1 MNLIIKSTFKSIK
14 ESLKNE
20 DSQVMPELINYDFS
34 SCTDENID
42 IQLALE
48 SIDASVKSLLSD
60 NINVFENFD
69 TGCK

>member
-1 MNLIIKSTFKSIK
+1 
-14 ESLKNE
+14 
-20 DSQVMPELINYDFS
+20 MPELINYDFS

-48 SIDASVKSLLSD
+48 SIDSSVKSLLND